1 MTVIRWI
8 SFGIVI
14 VAGTLQLSAQ
24 QPTAA
29 GQAPFSGVIAHV
41 GGDNPLTASVRPNA
55 FGTIQGNALNSTNGQ
70 LANALVRLRDTRYGR
85 IVGSQVT
92 DQSGIFTFQNVDPG
106 SYIVEMVGNDESVLA
121 ASEVLNINSGEAVSA
136 LVKLPFRIPPFAQM
150 LGTTVPNSAS
160 AIVTMAAASGLMAVT
175 AVGDPT
181 CFQ

>member
-1 MTVIRWI
+1 MTVTRWV
-8 SFGIVI
+8 SFAIVI

-24 QPTAA
+24 QPPVA
-29 GQAPFSGVIAHV
+29 GQAPFSGIIAHV

-70 LANALVRLRDTRYGR
+70 LANAMVRLRDTRFGR
-85 IVGSQVT
+85 IVGSQLT
-92 DQSGIFTFQNVDPG
+92 YQAGIFTFQNIDPG
-106 SYIVEMVGNDESVLA
+106 SYIVEMIGTDESVLA

-136 LVKLPFRIPPFAQM
+136 LVKLPFRVSSLAQII
-150 LGTTVPNSAS
+150 GNTAPNAAS
-160 AIVTMAAASGLMAVT
+160 SIVTMAAASGLMVVT